1 MTRDQVGRLLAAVAC
16 LGFLG
21 TAGLHSTGY
30 DSAVR
35 LGNEVPGVMG
45 EAIPMLWLGFS
56 FDLAVLGLIIGVLVA
71 RPRDVARPI
80 LAIAALC
87 PFSAA
92 GLQLA
97 FIGFVPPTAILI
109 VLGVVTWAGAV
120 VWSGGVR
127 VAHREAERSGSGRS
141 Q

>member
-1 MTRDQVGRLLAAVAC
+1 
-16 LGFLG
+16 
-21 TAGLHSTGY
+21 
-30 DSAVR
+30 
-35 LGNEVPGVMG
+35 
-45 EAIPMLWLGFS
+45 MLWLAFS

-80 LAIAALC
+80 LVIAALC

-92 GLQLA
+92 GLQLS

-127 VAHREAERSGSGRS
+127 EAHREAGRS
-141 Q
+141 AFGPSQ